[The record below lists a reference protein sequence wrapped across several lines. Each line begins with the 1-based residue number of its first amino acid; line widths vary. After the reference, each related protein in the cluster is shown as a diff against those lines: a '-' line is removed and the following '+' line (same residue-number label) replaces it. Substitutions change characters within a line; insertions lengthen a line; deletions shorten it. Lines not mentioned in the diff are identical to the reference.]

1 MNKASDEQRKAS
13 YKQVSQAMQKQ
24 ILGDNVA
31 KKKSAEKPLKINL
44 SFKDALKKVART
56 KTK

>member
-1 MNKASDEQRKAS
+1 MTKASDEAYKAAH
-13 YKQVSQAMQKQ
+13 KKVTQAMQKQ

-31 KKKSAEKPLKINL
+31 KKKSAEKPLKINM